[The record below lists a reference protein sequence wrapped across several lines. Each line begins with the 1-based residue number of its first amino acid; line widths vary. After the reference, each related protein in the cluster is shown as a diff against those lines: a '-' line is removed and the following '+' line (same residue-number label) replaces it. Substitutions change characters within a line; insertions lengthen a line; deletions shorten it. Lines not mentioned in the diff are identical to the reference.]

1 MDITPLVGR
10 RYKTPVSEARE
21 GVPKAAVGLSPRGS
35 QPLFRRPLL
44 GALVASA
51 HTAASAVSAALVQNS
66 VLRQFASQQAIA
78 ELLSLVSCKPT
89 RVTVLLGSRLF
100 LV

>member
-1 MDITPLVGR
+1 MDITPLIGR
-10 RYKTPVSEARE
+10 RYKTPVFEARE
-21 GVPKAAVGLSPRGS
+21 GVPKHAVGLSPRGS

-44 GALVASA
+44 GAL
-51 HTAASAVSAALVQNS
+51 AASAALVENS

-89 RVTVLLGSRLF
+89 
-100 LV
+100 